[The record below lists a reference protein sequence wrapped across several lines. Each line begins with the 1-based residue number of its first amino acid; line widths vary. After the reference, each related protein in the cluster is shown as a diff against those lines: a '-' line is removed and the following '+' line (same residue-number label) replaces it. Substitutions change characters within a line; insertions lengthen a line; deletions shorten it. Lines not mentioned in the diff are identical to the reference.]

1 MSPSLTQFVH
11 ALSLFFTFY
20 VIISEHAIVIIYHR
34 FLDFRDVSVEAFPGE
49 TDILENFKLMFS
61 FACTH
66 VRQ

>member
-1 MSPSLTQFVH
+1 MHVLCFLRSM
-11 ALSLFFTFY
+11 FFF
-20 VIISEHAIVIIYHR
+20 SEHAIVIIYHR
-34 FLDFRDVSVEAFPGE
+34 FLDFIDVSVEAFPGE